1 MATPEP
7 TSDSDTTE
15 KKLPRTAIL
24 VALTAATLGI
34 IYGYDNSNIG
44 AAGLF
49 FQEHWDLSDSKV
61 EQISSILVVG
71 ELIGAV
77 FGGWIANKFGRKR
90 TLIMVAI
97 GYVVF
102 CVFSGI
108 ATSPDILLIARFF
121 LGVTIGVSLVAVP
134 VFVAESVAARI
145 RGASLVAY
153 QVSAVVGIILGFLLG
168 AALADMNTATNWR
181 IMLGIAAVP
190 ALIILPFLLRLPET
204 ARWLMMSGRRDEA
217 LTSLE
222 LVDPFVDAEAE
233 LDDMAASIE
242 EESGGALGEMLR
254 RPYLRATIFVLG
266 LGFLVQITGINAVV
280 VYTPRI
286 FKAMGVDSTTETLL
300 YSAGVQIIAL
310 IAVLISMRTVDH
322 WGRRPLLLTGI
333 TIMLVAQV
341 LLMITF
347 YGQDGDDVTWTG
359 LQTAVGFFGLAL
371 FNIGFVFGFGALV
384 WVYASESFPAR
395 LRALGASAMLGANLF
410 ANWLIINFFITALNE
425 LGGTLSFAFFGLM
438 TVLAWI
444 FVFKLAPE
452 TKGRELEDIRHYWEN
467 GGKWEDTKS
476 TPKLK

>member
-1 MATPEP
+1 
-7 TSDSDTTE
+7 
-15 KKLPRTAIL
+15 
-24 VALTAATLGI
+24 
-34 IYGYDNSNIG
+34 
-44 AAGLF
+44 
-49 FQEHWDLSDSKV
+49 
-61 EQISSILVVG
+61 
-71 ELIGAV
+71 
-77 FGGWIANKFGRKR
+77 
-90 TLIMVAI
+90 
-97 GYVVF
+97 
-102 CVFSGI
+102 
-108 ATSPDILLIARFF
+108 
-121 LGVTIGVSLVAVP
+121 
-134 VFVAESVAARI
+134 
-145 RGASLVAY
+145 
-153 QVSAVVGIILGFLLG
+153 
-168 AALADMNTATNWR
+168 
-181 IMLGIAAVP
+181 
-190 ALIILPFLLRLPET
+190 
-204 ARWLMMSGRRDEA
+204 MMSGRRDEA

-444 FVFKLAPE
+444 FVFTLAPE

-467 GGKWEDTKS
+467 GGKWENTKS